1 MFKIVK
7 KRYFIPSILS
17 VFLLIGVSFKDDFF
31 EISKQIEI
39 FTTLFKTINQ
49 NYVDDTNPAE
59 LMDKA
64 IKSMLA
70 DLDPYTNYFNEQD
83 VIKFKI
89 NNTGEYTGIGAMITR
104 KEDKLIIK
112 EPYKGFPA
120 DKAGLKAGD
129 EITQIGDVLLVDFK
143 DDASQLMKGAKGT
156 KININY
162 LRQGKPMSTQ
172 LILDEVAVKAV
183 PFYGMVDDKT
193 GYIVLSQFNQKA
205 SYETKE
211 ALEKLKD
218 DGATQIVLDLR
229 GNPGGLLNEAVNI
242 CNLFVPKNEIIVTTK
257 SKNSKYNNTYKT
269 NKTKHFKQL
278 QNNLEHNFAVR
289 EGLIEELKQLIDSGD
304 SSIGD
309 MFKKAN
315 DIRDRWKNAG
325 AIPRDKYNILWNN
338 YHFHMERFYDVI
350 HLDKE
355 ARDLDLKNNLEQK
368 QQIITKAT
376 ALLNEEDV
384 MKAFRE
390 LQLLHRVWKEEIGP
404 VDREHREVIWN
415 EFSEITKKMHDKR
428 EALYALARGKETE
441 NLALKNEIIV
451 QIEALGTEKIDSHNG
466 WQGQIKK
473 LEILR
478 EAFFKAGKVPAEV
491 TEETWAK
498 FKNAVRAFN
507 VHKNVFYKDIKHEQ
521 NDNLAKKIALVEKA
535 KSLQESND
543 FNATT
548 PIMKQIQDDWKK
560 IGHVP
565 RKYSD
570 SIWNDFKL
578 ACNAYFDRMHEARNS
593 ENSEEVEAF
602 EKKKAFLDEL
612 KDFTLV
618 GEHKADL
625 DAIKAHIATWK
636 TFGKVPFNRRHIEG
650 KFNKILDAL
659 FEKLSMSKKD
669 TEMMRFSNRIEQL
682 SENDNKRALE
692 QEQFFIRKKI
702 DEVQSEIF
710 QLENNIQFISSSSKG
725 ENPFIKEVQKSIERH
740 KDDLKLWKEKLQQI
754 KDK

>member
-1 MFKIVK
+1 MSEAQHDNLQNADGQD
-7 KRYFIPSILS
+7 SIEQQ
-17 VFLLIGVSFKDDFF
+17 V
-31 EISKQIEI
+31 EEQIETPI
-39 FTTLFKTINQ
+39 EAQEVEDLSGNQSVLEEIDNSNAEENEDDSVKEKHEIEMLDYDTLSMEEL
-49 NYVDDTNPAE
+49 TNE
-59 LMDKA
+59 
-64 IKSMLA
+64 
-70 DLDPYTNYFNEQD
+70 
-83 VIKFKI
+83 
-89 NNTGEYTGIGAMITR
+89 
-104 KEDKLIIK
+104 
-112 EPYKGFPA
+112 
-120 DKAGLKAGD
+120 
-129 EITQIGDVLLVDFK
+129 
-143 DDASQLMKGAKGT
+143 
-156 KININY
+156 
-162 LRQGKPMSTQ
+162 
-172 LILDEVAVKAV
+172 
-183 PFYGMVDDKT
+183 
-193 GYIVLSQFNQKA
+193 
-205 SYETKE
+205 
-211 ALEKLKD
+211 LEKLVSNEKVMAIKD
-218 DGATQIVLDLR
+218 HAEGIRKVFSDKYQHFIDEKREEFNAQ
-229 GNPGGLLNEAVNI
+229 NNEEGVEFEYHFP
-242 CNLFVPKNEIIVTTK
+242 LKNKFDSIF
-257 SKNSKYNNTYKT
+257 NTYKT
-269 NKTKHFKQL
+269 NKNKHFKQL

-289 EGLIEELKQLIDSGD
+289 EALIEELKQLIDSSD

-415 EFSEITKKMHDKR
+415 EFSEITKQMHDKR

-451 QIEALGTEKIDSHNG
+451 QIEALGTEKIDSHSG

-473 LEILR
+473 HEALR

-578 ACNAYFDRMHEARNS
+578 ACNAYFDRMHKARNS

-625 DAIKAHIATWK
+625 DAIKTHIATWK

-669 TEMMRFSNRIEQL
+669 TEMMRFSNRLEQL

-725 ENPFIKEVQKSIERH
+725 ENPFMKEVQKSIERH

-754 KDK
+754 KNM

>member
-1 MFKIVK
+1 MSEAQHDNLQNADGQDPIEQQVE
-7 KRYFIPSILS
+7 
-17 VFLLIGVSFKDDFF
+17 V
-31 EISKQIEI
+31 QIETPI
-39 FTTLFKTINQ
+39 EAQEEALTSNQ
-49 NYVDDTNPAE
+49 SVLEEIDNSNAEENEDDSVKEKHEIEMLDYDALSMEE
-59 LMDKA
+59 L
-64 IKSMLA
+64 
-70 DLDPYTNYFNEQD
+70 T
-83 VIKFKI
+83 
-89 NNTGEYTGIGAMITR
+89 
-104 KEDKLIIK
+104 
-112 EPYKGFPA
+112 
-120 DKAGLKAGD
+120 D
-129 EITQIGDVLLVDFK
+129 E
-143 DDASQLMKGAKGT
+143 
-156 KININY
+156 
-162 LRQGKPMSTQ
+162 
-172 LILDEVAVKAV
+172 
-183 PFYGMVDDKT
+183 
-193 GYIVLSQFNQKA
+193 
-205 SYETKE
+205 
-211 ALEKLKD
+211 LEKLVTNEKVMAIKD
-218 DGATQIVLDLR
+218 HAEGIRKAFSDKYHHFIDEKREEFNAQ
-229 GNPGGLLNEAVNI
+229 NNEEGVEFEYHFP
-242 CNLFVPKNEIIVTTK
+242 LKNKFDSIF
-257 SKNSKYNNTYKT
+257 NTYKT

-289 EGLIEELKQLIDSGD
+289 EALIEELKQLIDSGD

-315 DIRDRWKNAG
+315 DIRERWKNAG

-368 QQIITKAT
+368 QQIIAKAN

-404 VDREHREVIWN
+404 VDREHREMIWN
-415 EFSEITKKMHDKR
+415 EFSEITKQMHDKR

-451 QIEALGTEKIDSHNG
+451 QIEALGTEKIDSHSG
-466 WQGQIKK
+466 WQAQIKK
-473 LEILR
+473 LEALR
-478 EAFFKAGKVPAEV
+478 EAFFKAGKVPTEV

-548 PIMKQIQDDWKK
+548 PIMKKIQDDWKK

-570 SIWNDFKL
+570 SVWKDFKD
-578 ACNAYFDRMHEARNS
+578 ACNAYFDRMHEARNA
-593 ENSEEVEAF
+593 ETSEEVEAF

-612 KDFTLV
+612 KDFTLS

-625 DAIKAHIATWK
+625 EAIKAHIATWK

-669 TEMMRFSNRIEQL
+669 TEMMRFSNRLEQM
-682 SENDNKRALE
+682 SENNDKRALE

-702 DEVQSEIF
+702 DEVQGEIF

-754 KDK
+754 KNM

>member
-1 MFKIVK
+1 MSEAQHDNLQNADGQDPIEQQVE
-7 KRYFIPSILS
+7 
-17 VFLLIGVSFKDDFF
+17 V
-31 EISKQIEI
+31 QIETPI
-39 FTTLFKTINQ
+39 EVQEVEDLSDNQ
-49 NYVDDTNPAE
+49 SVLEEIDNSNAEENEDDSVKEKHEILMLDYDALSMEE
-59 LMDKA
+59 L
-64 IKSMLA
+64 
-70 DLDPYTNYFNEQD
+70 T
-83 VIKFKI
+83 
-89 NNTGEYTGIGAMITR
+89 
-104 KEDKLIIK
+104 
-112 EPYKGFPA
+112 
-120 DKAGLKAGD
+120 D
-129 EITQIGDVLLVDFK
+129 E
-143 DDASQLMKGAKGT
+143 
-156 KININY
+156 
-162 LRQGKPMSTQ
+162 
-172 LILDEVAVKAV
+172 
-183 PFYGMVDDKT
+183 
-193 GYIVLSQFNQKA
+193 
-205 SYETKE
+205 
-211 ALEKLKD
+211 LEKLVTNEKVMAIKD
-218 DGATQIVLDLR
+218 HAEGIRKAFSDKYQHFIDEKREEFNAQ
-229 GNPGGLLNEAVNI
+229 NNEEGVEFEYHFP
-242 CNLFVPKNEIIVTTK
+242 LKNKFDSIF
-257 SKNSKYNNTYKT
+257 NTYKT
-269 NKTKHFKQL
+269 NKNKHFKQL

-415 EFSEITKKMHDKR
+415 EFSEITKQMHDKR
-428 EALYALARGKETE
+428 EALYALTRGKETE

-451 QIEALGTEKIDSHNG
+451 QIEALGTEKIDSHSG

-578 ACNAYFDRMHEARNS
+578 ACNAYFDRMHKARNS

-669 TEMMRFSNRIEQL
+669 TEMMRFSNRLEQL

-754 KDK
+754 KDM